1 MMQNQRDQEH
11 WGQSESDLYDLSSD
25 ENRKKNHADLGGRQ
39 TADFYRE
46 NDVLIKEQEKIQKL
60 DNYVDVLALQMKN
73 WIESQMSGQ
82 PSSRKVN

>member
-46 NDVLIKEQEKIQKL
+46 NDVLIKEQEKI
-60 DNYVDVLALQMKN
+60 
-73 WIESQMSGQ
+73 
-82 PSSRKVN
+82 

>member
-25 ENRKKNHADLGGRQ
+25 ENRKKNQADLGGRQ

-46 NDVLIKEQEKIQKL
+46 NDVLIKEQEKI
-60 DNYVDVLALQMKN
+60 
-73 WIESQMSGQ
+73 
-82 PSSRKVN
+82 